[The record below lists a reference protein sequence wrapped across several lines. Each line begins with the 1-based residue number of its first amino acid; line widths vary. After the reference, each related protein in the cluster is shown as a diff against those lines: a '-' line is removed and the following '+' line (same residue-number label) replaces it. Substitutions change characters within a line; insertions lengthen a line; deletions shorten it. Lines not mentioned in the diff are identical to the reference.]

1 MADTVTLPGVGPVK
15 KGWAIGGV
23 AVVAL
28 IVGIAYYRHS
38 RNASTAAAST
48 TTDTSTQDPNAID
61 PATGLTYG
69 EEAAGIQAGDLAG
82 YGSAYG
88 DTSGIVGY
96 DAQGNPVYAD
106 QVGYG
111 PTPNF
116 VNNAAWS
123 QAAQQYLVAST
134 GADAGTVAAA
144 LGTYLAG
151 QPLTQAQASVV
162 QQAIAFFGQPP
173 QAGSNGYP
181 PGLNMS
187 EPQTGGTGGSSGG
200 GTGGGSGGG
209 TGGTGSGSGGTP
221 APAPAPAPVPIGPI
235 TNQVRELHVTKLFTN
250 SAQVAWAAPV
260 AQNGEMPT
268 GYGVACYDSGG
279 HVVNGPFSVPA
290 GQLYANIGGLKSK
303 TAYHANVWADPAPP
317 NGPHQTVS
325 FTTK

>member
-1 MADTVTLPGVGPVK
+1 MADVKIPGVGTVPK
-15 KGWAIGGV
+15 KGAVAGLGV
-23 AVVAL
+23 LAL
-28 IVGIAYYRHS
+28 VLGIAWYRHS
-38 RNASTAAAST
+38 KNASAAAAST
-48 TTDTSTQDPNAID
+48 SAQPDPNAID

-82 YGSAYG
+82 GGTGYG

-96 DAQGNPVYAD
+96 SANGQPVYAD

-181 PGLNMS
+181 PSLNLS
-187 EPQTGGTGGSSGG
+187 GASGTSGGSTGTGGAGDSGTGGTSPAGTGSAGTGSSTPPAS
-200 GTGGGSGGG
+200 TGGGSASAGAI
-209 TGGTGSGSGGTP
+209 SNLQ
-221 APAPAPAPVPIGPI
+221 AY
-235 TNQVRELHVTKLFTN
+235 NVTKSSFNVRWNAAQGATQGYEIIVSQLNGAIVKRVPRQSGTSLAVTN
-250 SAQVAWAAPV
+250 LHPGWTYNV
-260 AQNGEMPT
+260 
-268 GYGVACYDSGG
+268 GVQALPGG
-279 HVVNGPFSVPA
+279 AGDNIHVSLP
-290 GQLYANIGGLKSK
+290 SK
-303 TAYHANVWADPAPP
+303 
-317 NGPHQTVS
+317 
-325 FTTK
+325 